1 MTTALPIGWV
11 LRASTIGF
19 VVGCRVL
26 HPSVPRFGDLVKVP
40 LADDI
45 GVFGLIYNVQVQDD
59 PAVRQLILV
68 GEMAPEAVRDQ
79 RENRLV
85 PIEVSVLIV
94 GHQRNERIT
103 QGLPP
108 QPPLS
113 LDTLLMCDE
122 ADLRAF
128 TQDLDY
134 LRLVLNASQIPADEL
149 LCTHLRQAA
158 AAYPSEIR
166 RNFLLKAGREL
177 ARLLNFD
184 LVRLDSIL
192 RRIKPE

>member
-11 LRASTIGF
+11 LRASTVGF

-26 HPSVPRFGDLVKVP
+26 QPSVPQFGDLVKVP
-40 LADDI
+40 ALDSTDI
-45 GVFGLIYNVQVQDD
+45 FGLIYNVQVPDD

-68 GEMAPEAVRDQ
+68 GEMEPEAVKDQ

-85 PIEVSVLIV
+85 PIEVSILIV
-94 GHQRNERIT
+94 GYQRGTRII

-113 LDTLLMCDE
+113 LDTLIMCDQ
-122 ADLRAF
+122 ADMLAF
-128 TQDLDY
+128 SKNLDY
-134 LRLVLNASQIPADEL
+134 LRLVLNAPQIPADEVIITNL
-149 LCTHLRQAA
+149 VRTAEACPA
-158 AAYPSEIR
+158 EIR
-166 RNFLLKAGREL
+166 PQFLLAAGREL

-184 LVRLDSIL
+184 LVRLDSLL
-192 RRIKPE
+192 RRIRPL